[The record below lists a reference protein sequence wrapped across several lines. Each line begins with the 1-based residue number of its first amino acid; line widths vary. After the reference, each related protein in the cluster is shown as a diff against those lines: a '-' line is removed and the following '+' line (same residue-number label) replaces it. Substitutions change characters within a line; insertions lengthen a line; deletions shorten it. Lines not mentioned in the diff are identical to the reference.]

1 MCCKYARV
9 INEELSLPPR
19 SEYFRPPFVGVNFV
33 PGPPRLVE
41 DNAVFVAPPGL
52 YDELV
57 EDLDFSRP
65 LEDQLPPES
74 PGPRFCPNGV
84 VIYSTPGRAYRRL
97 APPPLLPPRGHGS
110 RGPSPAQGSAPRVGR
125 GRAALADLIRSMR
138 NPGRS
143 RN

>member
-1 MCCKYARV
+1 MCYKYARV
-9 INEELSLPPR
+9 LNEELSLPFR

-33 PGPPRLVE
+33 PGPPQLVE

-74 PGPRFCPNGV
+74 PPRFGPNGV
-84 VIYSTPGRAYRRL
+84 IIYSTRGRAYRRP
-97 APPPLLPPRGHGS
+97 APPALLPPRGHGS
-110 RGPSPAQGSAPRVGR
+110 HSPLPAQGPAPRVGR
-125 GRAALADLIRSMR
+125 GRAALAVLVPCEIQVAPVIR
-138 NPGRS
+138 
-143 RN
+143 